1 MSRAKDF
8 IKIMEQE
15 QEENPDSDL
24 KSILDE
30 FAYGLSTELDHNA
43 GNLSTG
49 PDAATGFELSNDQ
62 GDNWIELQLW
72 DKNRFDTPVGTVR
85 YVCGM
90 KANEDSITLSS
101 GKGIEKVLFSNKDE
115 DIEKIPDIKEKEDY
129 KDKIQR
135 IRRVFLGFQLNVTG
149 IVGIPND
156 ASGFE
161 SIGKRVG
168 QGLIKK
174 CAPYL

>member
-8 IKIMEQE
+8 MKIIEQA
-15 QEENPDSDL
+15 EEKKPDDDL
-24 KSILDE
+24 KSIIGE

-62 GDNWIELQLW
+62 GDNWFELQLW
-72 DKNRFDTPVGTVR
+72 DKNRFDTPIGSIR

-90 KANEDSITLSS
+90 KANEDSVTLSS
-101 GKGIEKVLFSNKDE
+101 GKGIEKILFNNKDE
-115 DIEKIPDIKEKEDY
+115 EIEKIPDIKEKEDY

-135 IRRVFLGFQLNVTG
+135 IRRVFLGFQLNITG
-149 IVGIPND
+149 VAGIPND
-156 ASGFE
+156 QNSFE
-161 SIGKRVG
+161 TMGKKVG
-168 QGLIKK
+168 EGIIKR